1 MLKRPTMNTFFATLI
16 MLPMLAVG
24 LTACG
29 GDVQAPENNPIPHD
43 NLKGPGMFS
52 GEGGD
57 ILSAFRSKDDGT
69 GSASLGVNGYLWR
82 ATLDTISFMP
92 IIQADSAG
100 GVIVTDW
107 YNNPKKSTERYRMN
121 VFIRGRVLRADAM
134 KVEVFKQ
141 RQNKGSW
148 VDVEVSRATE
158 TSLEDTILTKAR
170 SLRVADTVAK

>member
-1 MLKRPTMNTFFATLI
+1 MPKRRLIPLFFTVFML
-16 MLPMLAVG
+16 LPLLG
-24 LTACG
+24 LVACG
-29 GDVQAPENNPIPHD
+29 GNVQAPDNNPIPHD

-57 ILSAFRSKDDGT
+57 ILGAFRKKDGDG

-107 YNNPKKSTERYRMN
+107 YTNPKLTTERYRMN

-141 RQNKGSW
+141 QKKAGEW
-148 VDVEVSRATE
+148 VDLEVTKATE

-170 SLRVADTVAK
+170 SLRVADKASQ